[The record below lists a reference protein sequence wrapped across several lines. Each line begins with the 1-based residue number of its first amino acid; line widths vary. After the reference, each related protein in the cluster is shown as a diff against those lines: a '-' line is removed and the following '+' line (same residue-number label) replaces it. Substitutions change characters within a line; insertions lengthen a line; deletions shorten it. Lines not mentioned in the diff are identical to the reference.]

1 MDTVVDDV
9 NYFCEFD
16 LTSLMAGDHASK
28 SSWLR
33 ELFSIG
39 AISINEAR
47 DFAGYNPIPAG
58 DKRFVQVNMQLL
70 EAFKTEKPISEFKQ
84 ALRKLAAIEADG
96 IRERRNKPAKLESWI
111 ETHTTRMHTELSDL
125 AKATGI
131 DIDDFVRSWIEKSKD
146 LLLECLRSGKPYE
159 EALETWTTRANLSDE

>member
-1 MDTVVDDV
+1 
-9 NYFCEFD
+9 
-16 LTSLMAGDHASK
+16 MAGDHAAK
-28 SSWLR
+28 SAFFQA
-33 ELFSIG
+33 LFSIG
-39 AISINEAR
+39 AVSINEIR
-47 DFAGYNPIPAG
+47 DSMGYNPIPAG

-159 EALETWTTRANLSDE
+159 EVLETWTTRANLSDE